1 MASSYGSDASKTSIR
16 SLYLTTRSAMP
27 ALRKDAADAA
37 IRQRLEGLPLW
48 KDATLLL
55 SFVSYRD
62 EIDTHTIISDALAQG
77 KKVAVPLCD
86 SASRSMTFRYIES
99 LDELEPGI
107 HGIPEPLPTAPIVKL
122 SEMLGSICLVPGL
135 VFDGTGHRIG
145 YGGGYYDRFLAF
157 YPGDKIGLAYT
168 MQLSNNPLPASVS
181 DVPVDLI
188 VSDSC
193 LWRCGI
199 AGLDIQMAGK

>member
-86 SASRSMTFRYIES
+86 SASRSMTFRTSYKRRRVS
-99 LDELEPGI
+99 
-107 HGIPEPLPTAPIVKL
+107 
-122 SEMLGSICLVPGL
+122 C
-135 VFDGTGHRIG
+135 
-145 YGGGYYDRFLAF
+145 AF
-157 YPGDKIGLAYT
+157 RVNATSAACCRY
-168 MQLSNNPLPASVS
+168 NE
-181 DVPVDLI
+181 
-188 VSDSC
+188 
-193 LWRCGI
+193 
-199 AGLDIQMAGK
+199 